1 MENQVI
7 LSIGTNQ
14 GDKLA
19 NIEKCFQLIQLEVGN
34 VVQVSKLYLS
44 PSWGF
49 ESDDFYNC
57 ALMLYTNLTPEQVL
71 VGLQEIEEK
80 MGRAKKAGEGYEA
93 RVIDIDIVGFNDEL
107 IDVPELKIP
116 HPQLHNRL
124 FVLLPLQDLLPNY
137 IHPLLNKKIAD
148 LIHECED
155 TGECKAISDLKI

>member
-1 MENQVI
+1 M
-7 LSIGTNQ
+7 
-14 GDKLA
+14 A
-19 NIEKCFQLIQLEVGN
+19 NIECCFQMIQREIGN

-57 ALMLYTNLTPEQVL
+57 ALLLHTSESAQQVL

-80 MGRAKKAGEGYEA
+80 MGRAKKSGEGYEA
-93 RVIDIDIVGFNDEL
+93 RLIDIDIVGFNDEIIVDSNL
-107 IDVPELKIP
+107 EIP

-124 FVLLPLQDLLPNY
+124 FVLLPLKDLMSDY

-155 TGECKAISDLKI
+155 TGECKPISDLRLPEK

>member
-1 MENQVI
+1 MQNQVI

-19 NIEKCFQLIQLEVGN
+19 NIERCFQMIQLEIGN

-57 ALMLYTNLTPEQVL
+57 ALLVHTSETAQQVL
-71 VGLQEIEEK
+71 AGLQDIEEK
-80 MGRAKKAGEGYEA
+80 MGRAKKSGDGYEA
-93 RVIDIDIVGFNDEL
+93 RLIDIDIIGFNDE
-107 IDVPELKIP
+107 IVAESNLKIP

-124 FVLLPLQDLLPNY
+124 FVLLPLKDLLSDY

-155 TGECKAISDLKI
+155 TGECRVV